1 MTRPTLL
8 MLHGWGFDAQLWDP
22 LADALAD
29 YPIIRWDRGYFGALS
44 EQAVAAPLI
53 GIGHSLGAMLLAERL
68 PEGTPLIA
76 INGFDH
82 FTGPDAVPSRIVERM
97 RTRFAETPREVLIDF
112 RARCGAASVA
122 GPICEERLAA
132 DLTLLATGRVASR
145 RDKLL
150 VLNGSA
156 DPILPPI
163 LRDTAFPGN
172 MRAEQPEAGHLLPL
186 THPGWCAERI
196 EAFLCE

>member
-44 EQAVAAPLI
+44 EQAVAAPVI

-82 FTGPDAVPSRIVERM
+82 FTGPDAVPSRIMERM
-97 RTRFAETPREVLIDF
+97 QARFAEAPREVLADF
-112 RARCGAASVA
+112 RTRCGAASIA

-145 RDKLL
+145 CGKLL
-150 VLNGSA
+150 VLHGMA
-156 DPILPPI
+156 DPILPSI
-163 LRDTAFPGN
+163 LRDSAFPGSI
-172 MRAEQPEAGHLLPL
+172 RAEHSGAGHLLPL

-196 EAFLCE
+196 VAFLCE